1 MGNLSLQI
9 HRHIEGLQILH
20 VEVEQLYEA
29 VGIKTTE
36 AREKLLAYRALKQQ
50 AETALDTVSD
60 DYEQALSLFRQSDAL
75 LEKLKE
81 IKAEHIALS
90 EAAVKRAEPE
100 SIVKLQQAREQLR
113 GLYGEVEK
121 LREEGL
127 PSACGHTFKSVEFK
141 DHGRC
146 RQPAG

>member
-1 MGNLSLQI
+1 MDNLALQV
-9 HRHIEGLQILH
+9 HRHIDSLQFLH
-20 VEVEQLYEA
+20 IEIEQLHEE

-50 AETALDTVSD
+50 AETALDTVSE

-75 LEKLKE
+75 FEKLKE

-100 SIVKLQQAREQLR
+100 SLVKLQQAREQLR
-113 GLYGEVEK
+113 GLH
-121 LREEGL
+121 REIEQLKAEGL
-127 PSACGHTFKSVEFK
+127 PAEKEAVHTARAVRIP
-141 DHGRC
+141 G
-146 RQPAG
+146 

>member
-1 MGNLSLQI
+1 MGNLALQV
-9 HRHIEGLQILH
+9 HRHIESLQILH
-20 VEVEQLYEA
+20 VEIEQLYEA

-36 AREKLLAYRALKQQ
+36 AREKLLAYRELKQQ
-50 AETALDTVSD
+50 AENALDTVSE
-60 DYEQALSLFRQSDAL
+60 DYEQARNLFQQSDAL
-75 LEKLKE
+75 FEKLKE

-90 EAAVKRAEPE
+90 ETAIKRAEPE
-100 SIVKLQQAREQLR
+100 SIVKLRRARKQLR
-113 GLYGEVEK
+113 GLHGEIEK
-121 LREEGL
+121 LRAEGL